1 MLDPSQ
7 LLPAV
12 LQARLAAASSP
23 DAFNGMATA
32 SNPFT
37 RPSLVAQGAPPA
49 DVADVASG
57 TLPQPAPT
65 QTEKAQAELGRV
77 ENTGSGVSQIHNPFL
92 HALAAV
98 GDTIGTLALPRVAQ
112 AIAGTTLHHQQ
123 VVARDESIVRNDQ
136 AQDQASAQ
144 LADTKGQTAE
154 RAALAD
160 KASSLSDADAPIT
173 MTQEQANAINQ
184 PGLAGTQTT
193 LRDYSHAVTA
203 VGNNNTSDTNN
214 QRNNSTK
221 QSVSDDKIAGA
232 QSISDD
238 KIAAAAEAAKNKP
251 MQRDDHAIAIKQQAY
266 EAQGLAPEAAYAK
279 AYGDWVVQTKT
290 QPGVARAAAYASFR
304 PVQVIDP
311 ASNNVVYTSAGNAEK
326 SGAATPASADFAA
339 EKAVQ
344 KYMTSGPGGATL
356 TAGNTLTHHLGLYD
370 VAVDAVQNGDMP
382 LMNAI
387 GNQLGIQ
394 MGDDAQTN
402 LNLIR
407 QGVAMEAA
415 RYWTGG
421 VPGDAEIQQFNKS
434 LSGDG
439 SPAQMHG
446 GASTVRA
453 MAAGKTK
460 SLEEQAAAGR
470 QGKANFGGGTSAPG
484 AGGGG
489 IPAAAA
495 AALQEGVEHTFGNGQ
510 VWTKQGGK
518 PVRVR

>member
-1 MLDPSQ
+1 MDPSTSMLDPGAYTPVN
-7 LLPAV
+7 PALAALRAQV
-12 LQARLAAASSP
+12 AAASP
-23 DAFNGMATA
+23 DAPAVAANMAPMA
-32 SNPFT
+32 SSANPFAA
-37 RPSLVAQGAPPA
+37 PSSLVAQGAA
-49 DVADVASG
+49 DVSNVTSA
-57 TLPQPAPT
+57 PQTPMET
-65 QTEKAQAELGRV
+65 AQAELQRV
-77 ENTGSGVSQIHNPFL
+77 ERTGSGVSQIHNPFL

-98 GDTIGTLALPRVAQ
+98 GDTIGSVVAPRLTQ
-112 AIAGTTLHHQQ
+112 AIPGTTLHHQQ
-123 VVARDESIVRNDQ
+123 VVARDEGIVANDQ
-136 AQDQASAQ
+136 AQAQASAQ
-144 LADTKGQTAE
+144 TADTEGQTAE
-154 RAALAD
+154 RKALAD

-203 VGNNNTSDTNN
+203 VGNNNTSDANN
-214 QRNNSTK
+214 QRTNSTK
-221 QSVSDDKIAGA
+221 

-238 KIAAAAEAAKNKP
+238 KVAAAAEAAKNKP

-290 QPGVARAAAYASFR
+290 QPGVARAAAFASFR

-311 ASNNVVYTSAGNAEK
+311 GTNNVVYTSARNAEK

-344 KYMTSGPGGATL
+344 KYMTSGPGGATI

-387 GNQLGIQ
+387 GNKLGIQ